1 MDSIFEIMISLRG
14 YNISTAS
21 EEIKNIQCMTN
32 ERFKKWQNEKKWD
45 IVKYH
50 YNHNKFYNNKLNN
63 NRLPSNW
70 SDLPIMQKSDYQH
83 NIAKLI
89 SEGFKTSSLYIA
101 NTSGSS
107 GHPFY
112 FAKNK
117 YCHSMTWALIKS
129 RYSIY
134 KINMDSKQARFFG
147 ISLKASSWINEKLK
161 DYIMNRVRFPV
172 FDLSNDKMEAF
183 LRLFEKKNFLYIYGY
198 VNALVLFSRKLIED
212 QKTLKE
218 ICPSLKYCITT
229 SEMLTSF
236 DRDILEKA
244 FGIPIINEYGV
255 SEAGDLV
262 AFEDPDGNWLINRET
277 AYIEIVG
284 EDGKQLQD
292 GEEGSII
299 ITDLYNKAM
308 PFIRYKVGDIGSIKK
323 NKSVNGYKIL
333 DKLSGRTNDNII
345 LPSGKVSPGLT
356 FYYISRSILESSGI
370 LKEFIIR
377 QTSVDTFIFDVVSNE
392 DISEKDIKSIKIEM
406 DRYLEP
412 GLHLIINRV
421 KRIKRSNA
429 GKLKHFFSELT
440 INQNNLD
447 EKI

>member
-1 MDSIFEIMISLRG
+1 MDSIFERIIALRG
-14 YNISTAS
+14 YNISMAS
-21 EEIKNIQCMTN
+21 AEIKKIQAMNI

-50 YNHNKFYNNKLNN
+50 YSHNKFYKDKLNN
-63 NRLPSNW
+63 NRLSSNW
-70 SDLPIMQKSDYQH
+70 SDLPIMQKSDYQQ

-89 SEGFKTSSLYIA
+89 SEGLKTSSLYIA

-117 YCHSMTWALIKS
+117 FCHSMTWALIKS
-129 RYSIY
+129 RYSMH

-147 ISLKASSWINEKLK
+147 ISLKTSSWINEKLK

-172 FDLSNDKMEAF
+172 FDLSNENIEAF
-183 LRLFEKKNFLYIYGY
+183 IRLFEKKKFQYIYGY
-198 VNALVLFSRKLIED
+198 VNSLVLFSRKLIKD
-212 QKTLKE
+212 QKILKE
-218 ICPSLKYCITT
+218 ICPSLEYCITT
-229 SEMLTSF
+229 AEMLTSL

-255 SEAGDLV
+255 SEAGGLV

-284 EDGKQLQD
+284 EDGKQVPD
-292 GEEGSII
+292 GHEGSII

-308 PFIRYKVGDIGSIKK
+308 PFIRYNVGDIGLIKK
-323 NKSVNGYKIL
+323 HKTINGYKIL
-333 DKLSGRTNDNII
+333 DKLIGRTNDNII

-377 QTSVDTFIFDVVSNE
+377 QTSLDTFIFDVVSNE
-392 DISEKDIKSIKIEM
+392 DISASDIKSIKIEM
-406 DRYLEP
+406 DRYLES
-412 GLHLIINRV
+412 GLHLKINRV
-421 KRIKRSNA
+421 KKIKRSNS
-429 GKLKHFFSELT
+429 GKLKHFHSELT
-440 INQNNLD
+440 INKEN
-447 EKI
+447 

>member
-1 MDSIFEIMISLRG
+1 MDSIFERIIALRG
-14 YNISTAS
+14 YNISMAS
-21 EEIKNIQCMTN
+21 EEIKKIQSMNI
-32 ERFKKWQNEKKWD
+32 ERFKKWQNEKRWD
-45 IVKYH
+45 MVKYH
-50 YNHNKFYNNKLNN
+50 FNHNEFYKAKLNN
-63 NRLPSNW
+63 ILPSDW
-70 SDLPIMQKSDYQH
+70 SDVPIMQKSDYQQS
-83 NIAKLI
+83 ISKLI
-89 SEGFKTSSLYIA
+89 SEGFNTSSLYIA

-107 GHPFY
+107 GHPFF

-117 YCHSMTWALIKS
+117 FCHSMTWALIKS
-129 RYSIY
+129 RYSTY
-134 KINMDSKQARFFG
+134 KINMNSKQARFFG
-147 ISLKASSWINEKLK
+147 ISLKTSSWINEKLK

-172 FDLSNDKMEAF
+172 FDMSNEKMEVF
-183 LRLFEKKNFLYIYGY
+183 ISLFEKKKFLYIYGY

-236 DRDILEKA
+236 DRDILEKG

-255 SEAGDLV
+255 SEAGGLV
-262 AFEDPDGNWLINRET
+262 AIEDPGGNWLINRET

-284 EDGKQLQD
+284 EDGKQVPD
-292 GEEGSII
+292 GHEGSII

-308 PFIRYKVGDIGSIKK
+308 PFIRYNVGDIGLIKK
-323 NKSVNGYKIL
+323 HKTINGYKIL
-333 DKLSGRTNDNII
+333 DKLIGRTNDNII

-392 DISEKDIKSIKIEM
+392 DIRENDIKSIKIEM

-412 GLHLIINRV
+412 GLHLKINRV
-421 KRIKRSNA
+421 KKIKRSNS

-440 INQNNLD
+440 INKVNKD